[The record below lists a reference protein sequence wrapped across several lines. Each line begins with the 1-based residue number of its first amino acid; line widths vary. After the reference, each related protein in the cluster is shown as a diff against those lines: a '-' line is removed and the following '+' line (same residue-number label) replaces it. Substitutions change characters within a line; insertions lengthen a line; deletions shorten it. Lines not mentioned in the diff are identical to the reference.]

1 MIICAAIKVK
11 FDTGKDVIVPCI
23 RHGFGFQ
30 ELRDLGLYSLPFAV
44 NFTLEEGF
52 VTSDHKFLDRKE
64 AFIHAKENHQLP
76 PTVLWHK
83 EDNKE
88 DELFSED
95 LY

>member
-11 FDTGKDVIVPCI
+11 FDTGNDVIVPCI

-30 ELRDLGLYSLPFAV
+30 ELKDLGMYSFPDMV
-44 NFTLEEGF
+44 HFTLEQGF
-52 VTSDHKFLDRKE
+52 VTSDNKFLDRKE
-64 AFIHAKENHQLP
+64 AFIHAKENHQLSQ
-76 PTVLWHK
+76 TVLCHK